1 MQQRRFCQGLF
12 VFSVSDVFE
21 DLIFYLP
28 QTFDLFGMLSLLIL
42 KQR

>member
-12 VFSVSDVFE
+12 DVFE